1 MDRVTKTEERNINTV
16 DIDVSSSLEIA
27 RMINNEDKKIASI
40 VETQLDKIS
49 EVIDLANNAFRNG
62 GRVLYFGAG
71 TSGRLGILDASEIY
85 PTFSESGL
93 FEGYIAGGEKAL
105 RNPVEGAEDNEELG
119 LEDLILSAK
128 ATDKDIVVTIS
139 ASGNPKYLTSIIS
152 RAREIGA
159 KTVAIKC
166 NPKSEIGRLSD
177 INICTIVGPE
187 AITGSSRMK
196 AGTSQKMILN
206 MISTGALVK
215 YGKTYGNLMVDVKAL
230 NSKLVD
236 RSARIVSDISG
247 CTYEKAK
254 EVLEKTNYNVKR
266 SIVMI
271 VKNCDEE
278 FAVKLLKSENDILR
292 KVIG

>member
-119 LEDLILSAK
+119 LEDLILGAK

-159 KTVAIKC
+159 KTVAITC

-215 YGKTYGNLMVDVKAL
+215 YGKTYGNLMVDVKTANKKLFTRAERILMQATDTDEATAKRVL
-230 NSKLVD
+230 NQCDYHV
-236 RSARIVSDISG
+236 
-247 CTYEKAK
+247 
-254 EVLEKTNYNVKR
+254 KTA
-266 SIVMI
+266 IVM
-271 VKNCDEE
+271 VLCECDAQEAKNRLESAGGYIRE
-278 FAVKLLKSENDILR
+278 ALK
-292 KVIG
+292 